1 MSDCIICSTEVFRV
15 VFMNDKDTLERLALK
30 AIQALLLGMGVGK
43 IERRGVGKIE
53 PTPRRGICIVE
64 RCAQFIEASC
74 GSCHGLDCQC
84 CVMATKLRE
93 AEDRIN
99 AERDAELAELSLDDA
114 DPDSL
119 LAKIVEDLCTEHVAF
134 GLELVRQWYNRR
146 SFLPAVAVIDDASH
160 GS

>member
-15 VFMNDKDTLERLALK
+15 VSMNDKDTLERLALK
-30 AIQALLLGMGVGK
+30 GIQAMLLGM
-43 IERRGVGKIE
+43 GVGKIE

-84 CVMATKLRE
+84 CVIATKLRE

-134 GLELVRQWYNRR
+134 GLELVRQWYSRR